1 MLEWRRDLAPATALA
16 ARSDPAVRI
25 RRMLPGPVFT
35 FELLTTARRARYY
48 VVRLVYGLILL
59 WFICQNNRWFAHR
72 QMTIQEMSALGMA
85 LSSTYMI
92 TQAVAVLLLT
102 PALVAGVIADEKQR
116 KTLHYLLGSPLT
128 SGEIVLGKLLARC
141 LHLAVLMAV
150 GLPIIS
156 LLSLFGG
163 VDPTLILLGFAATS
177 SMAYFVAAMSILVST
192 VSKRPREAISVAYI
206 LVLAWLFGPPLVT
219 LIMPLGGPTSL
230 RIYEWI
236 RPVNVWISS
245 TSPFDALF
253 RLNMLGRAGPGAIF
267 EFYAWMIGLQLA
279 YGTALIALAVLLLRP
294 SFRRADSS
302 PRWLARLAAM
312 RRGRRL
318 LPRPECGD
326 DAMLWKERH
335 VSRTGV
341 FAKAVAAL
349 IVLAVGALIV
359 YGTFEMARDAFA
371 EVASYGY
378 GSGPEGDR
386 NEFNGVLRLVCT
398 LGYCILYIGVASAA
412 AAGVTREREEDTWT
426 SLTATPLEGREIL
439 LAKMIG
445 AVWGMRWLAGVLLAF
460 WLIGLAAGSIHPL
473 AFAAVAIETAVF
485 VWFATALGTYVSL
498 RARSSG
504 RAMTATIGLL
514 IVLNGAYLMCCI
526 PFEFRNTALPLAGV
540 TPLIEAGSLATYGDV
555 RWTFSRALR
564 GDGDAIPTGIV
575 GVLGYAFAALLLTIS
590 ALGRFDVEAGR
601 PSRTTIDPTY
611 GYRGKDPL
619 TKYLEDDEEAG

>member
-1 MLEWRRDLAPATALA
+1 
-16 ARSDPAVRI
+16 
-25 RRMLPGPVFT
+25 MLPGPVFT
-35 FELLTTARRARYY
+35 SELLTTARRARYY
-48 VVRLVYGLILL
+48 VVRFAYGLILL
-59 WFICQNNRWFAHR
+59 WFICQNNEWFARR
-72 QMTIQEMSALGMA
+72 QMTIQDMSALGLA

-163 VDPTLILLGFAATS
+163 VDPNLILLGFAATA
-177 SMAYFVAAMSILVST
+177 SMAYFVAAISILVST
-192 VSKRPREAISVAYI
+192 ISKRPREAISLTYL
-206 LVLAWLFGPPLVT
+206 LVLVWLFGPPLVAV
-219 LIMPLGGPTSL
+219 IMPAAGGISL

-236 RPVNVWISS
+236 RPVNVWITS

-294 SFRRADSS
+294 TFRRAESS
-302 PRWLARLAAM
+302 PRWVARLAAM

-335 VSRTGV
+335 VSRTGLL
-341 FAKAVAAL
+341 AKVVAGL
-349 IVLAVGALIV
+349 IVLAVGVLIV
-359 YGTFEMARDAFA
+359 YGTFEIAWDAFQELA
-371 EVASYGY
+371 TYGY
-378 GSGPEGDR
+378 GSGPEQAR
-386 NEFNGVLRLVCT
+386 SELNGVLRLVCT
-398 LGYCILYIGVASAA
+398 LAYCILYLGVASAA

-426 SLTATPLEGREIL
+426 SLIATPLGGREIL
-439 LAKMIG
+439 RAKMIG
-445 AVWGMRWLAGVLLAF
+445 AVWGLRWLAGGLVAF

-473 AFAAVAIETAVF
+473 ALVAVALETAVF

-504 RAMTATIGLL
+504 RAMTATVGLL
-514 IVLNGAYLMCCI
+514 IVLNGAYLMCCV
-526 PFEFRNTALPLAGV
+526 PFELRSTVLPLAGV
-540 TPLIEAGSLATYGDV
+540 TPLIEAGSLATYDEM
-555 RWTFSRALR
+555 RWALPMEAR
-564 GDGDAIPTGIV
+564 GDRDAIAAGIV
-575 GVLGYAFAALLLTIS
+575 CVVGYAVAALLLTIS
-590 ALGRFDVEAGR
+590 AFGRFDTEAER
-601 PSRTTIDPTY
+601 PSRTTGDPTRAY
-611 GYRGKDPL
+611 PGEDPL
-619 TKYLEDDEEAG
+619 IKYLEDDEVAG